1 MDNNK
6 TPLAHILLV
15 EDNDGDIVLTLEAF
29 EECNVK
35 SNISVVKNG
44 ADALDFLFQKGAFS
58 DAKKPD
64 LVLLDINIPIFSGH
78 EVLQKIKADPLL
90 KKIPVVMLTTSF
102 SELDLNK
109 AYENHCNSYV
119 RKPLE
124 MSEFINAIL
133 KIEQFWLH
141 LTVFPK

>member
-1 MDNNK
+1 MDNNQ

>member
-1 MDNNK
+1 MNNNQ